1 MTRYPCGDAADGVLS
16 DQHTVLPAAHGCASV
31 TQPSPAVILQLHSAV
46 GASPDRI
53 LREAGFRVIQ
63 TESRET
69 LWRLLQ
75 EIRPD
80 LVLLDADEIP
90 SLLDLCRTIK
100 SHRDHRHR
108 RLLMISRQA
117 GAASRVAALNGGAD
131 GYLTEPADPEELLAT
146 VRALLRTVHNC
157 VDVDAAIREREE
169 RLRLFVRDAPVGIAM
184 LDRDMRY
191 LAVSRR
197 WADDYRL
204 DEQALIGRCHYE
216 VFPDMPERWK
226 AEHQRCLAG
235 AIQQAEEEV
244 VSLLTGRVKWNRWQ
258 VRPWRDAGGEIGGLV
273 MLFEDITERK
283 RGQQALRK
291 AHTFLRQVIDMDPNF
306 IFVKDREG
314 RFTLVNQAV
323 ADCYGT
329 TVQNLIG
336 KTDGDFNDR
345 ADEVARFRRQDQ
357 EVMDTLKERC
367 IPEELITDAAG
378 NRRWLQTMKRPI
390 FDEQGQAVQ
399 LLGVSADITQRKQ
412 AEESLAR
419 QLYLTR
425 TITDNSTQALFLLDE
440 RGFCTC
446 MNPAAEAMFGFT
458 WDEIQN
464 KPLHEMIHHHY
475 PDGRPYPVSEC
486 AINRSLTDGR
496 PLREHEDVFIRKN
509 GESFP
514 VLVAA
519 SPVLNRDLPI
529 STVIEVRDV
538 TEQMRDRQALA
549 RMTDRLEL
557 ILRSAGEG
565 ICGVDRAGCI
575 AFINPAGAA
584 LFGCP
589 QEQLLGRDL
598 HRLLHHA
605 HPAGPPYE
613 ADRCPLD
620 AVLHDGKPRDG
631 NEETLWIADGHPVSV
646 AYTCS
651 PMLEEGHVVGAVLVL
666 RNITEGRRVQ
676 DALRESEER
685 LRLALAAGQMGAWD
699 VDLTTGRT
707 RWDERE
713 CALLGEE
720 ADCVVPDPGLFFD
733 RVHPDDR
740 EAVRRRVEV
749 AVQTGDLQQEFRIVH
764 RDGQVRWLA
773 SRALVLNDEHN
784 RPRRMV
790 GVNFDITER
799 KQMEERMRSFTLE
812 LEWRVAQRTNDLRQ
826 SQARLRALAT
836 ELNLAEQRERKRLA
850 TDLHDYLAQLLVL
863 VRLKLGQIKRASA
876 SGGDR
881 AALLQSTEEVV
892 NEALAYT
899 RTLVAQLSPPVLHE
913 FGLPAALKWLG
924 QQMVRQELSVSVTQA
939 VPDTLPLPEDLA
951 VLLFQSVRELL
962 INVRKHACVQ
972 DAQVSM
978 ERTGNELR
986 ITVRDEGA
994 GIDLTAASETSDLSS
1009 KFGLFSIGERMR
1021 AIGGRFELVSV
1032 PGGGTTARLVT
1043 PLHVEAEN
1051 HVNPAE
1057 QAREAPLNREAPVP
1071 PDPRLCDVSP
1081 IRVLLVDDHMMI
1093 REGLRGLLKDHPD
1106 VAVVGEAWDGE
1117 EGLAFTDR
1125 LRPDVVIMDV
1135 NMPKMDGIEATRRI
1149 KAAFRSIAVIGLSV
1163 NASHQV
1169 VEAMVA
1175 SGADAVLSKEAAG
1188 EQIYRTIKAL
1198 GPGGAH
1204 EEPAKADGGME
1215 EGP

>member
-1 MTRYPCGDAADGVLS
+1 MRPSARWSEETASTRDAVSLWRCADGVPS
-16 DQHTVLPAAHGCASV
+16 DQRRVLPAAYGCASV
-31 TQPSPAVILQLHSAV
+31 TQPSPAVILQLRSA
-46 GASPDRI
+46 ASASRDSI
-53 LREAGFRVIQ
+53 LREAGYRVIQ
-63 TESRET
+63 TESREE

-75 EIRPD
+75 EVRPD
-80 LVLLDADEIP
+80 LVLLDADP
-90 SLLDLCRTIK
+90 GLLDLCRMIR

-108 RLLMISRQA
+108 RLLMISGQA

-131 GYLTEPADPEELLAT
+131 GYLAEPADPEELLAT
-146 VRALLRTVHNC
+146 VRALLRTVHDC

-184 LDRDMRY
+184 LDRDLRY

-235 AIQQAEEEV
+235 AVQQAEEEI

-258 VRPWRDAGGEIGGLV
+258 VRPWRDAAGEIGGLV

-291 AHTFLRQVIDMDPNF
+291 AHAFLRQVIDTDPNF

-336 KTDGDFNDR
+336 KTDADFNDR
-345 ADEVARFRRQDQ
+345 PDEVAWFRRQDL
-357 EVMDTLKERC
+357 EVMETLKERC

-390 FDEQGQAVQ
+390 VDEQGQMVQ
-399 LLGVSADITQRKQ
+399 LLGVSTDITQRKQ

-458 WDEIQN
+458 WDEIRT

-486 AINRSLTDGR
+486 AISRSLAGGC

-509 GESFP
+509 GEAFP

-519 SPVLNRDLPI
+519 SPVLDRGLPI

-538 TEQMRDRQALA
+538 TEQVRDRQALA
-549 RMTDRLEL
+549 RITDRLEL

-565 ICGVDRAGCI
+565 ICGVDREGRI

-584 LFGCP
+584 LFGVR
-589 QEQLLGRDL
+589 QEELLGRNL

-605 HPAGPPYE
+605 HADGPPSE

-620 AVLHDGKPRDG
+620 AVLRDGKPRDG
-631 NEETLWIADGHPVSV
+631 EEEMLWVADDHPVSV

-651 PMLEEGHVVGAVLVL
+651 PMWEEGHVVGAVLVL

-713 CALLGEE
+713 CALLGEQ

-740 EAVRRRVEV
+740 EAVRRRVEA
-749 AVQTGDLQQEFRIVH
+749 AVQTGDLQQEFRIVR
-764 RDGQVRWLA
+764 RDGEVRWLA
-773 SRALVLNDEHN
+773 SRALVLNDEHS

-812 LEWRVAQRTNDLRQ
+812 LEWRVAQRTNELRQ
-826 SQARLRALAT
+826 SQERLRALAT

-876 SGGDR
+876 SGGDT
-881 AALLQSTEEVV
+881 AALLQATEEVV

-978 ERTGNELR
+978 DCTGNELR

-994 GIDLTAASETSDLSS
+994 GIDLTAASETSASRIVAMSFCEPRSWALMLSS
-1009 KFGLFSIGERMR
+1009 
-1021 AIGGRFELVSV
+1021 
-1032 PGGGTTARLVT
+1032 
-1043 PLHVEAEN
+1043 
-1051 HVNPAE
+1051 
-1057 QAREAPLNREAPVP
+1057 
-1071 PDPRLCDVSP
+1071 
-1081 IRVLLVDDHMMI
+1081 
-1093 REGLRGLLKDHPD
+1093 
-1106 VAVVGEAWDGE
+1106 
-1117 EGLAFTDR
+1117 
-1125 LRPDVVIMDV
+1125 
-1135 NMPKMDGIEATRRI
+1135 
-1149 KAAFRSIAVIGLSV
+1149 
-1163 NASHQV
+1163 
-1169 VEAMVA
+1169 
-1175 SGADAVLSKEAAG
+1175 
-1188 EQIYRTIKAL
+1188 
-1198 GPGGAH
+1198 
-1204 EEPAKADGGME
+1204 
-1215 EGP
+1215 